1 MRAAIV
7 GAVILALFFIV
18 YFGEN
23 EPPPCTPMEGL
34 SYDPCEGNLFSFY
47 LPFDPRILA
56 HPAPGKEPWT
66 IRDDLDGGQG
76 TGSEGHIVVR
86 AQFMPDTARC
96 TRHHGYRHQ
105 AYRAVDD
112 RDAWVLKC
120 YADVHVASYIV
131 GTGPPTLTLVIGHM
145 TRPSRSDLPMPNFD
159 AAGGVEGEKGDGL
172 SGIESILFLGPSR
185 EFSTES
191 WEVFGV
197 WDLERQTNG
206 RVTVVHLFRDYWLRE
221 DAAYRPKVEM
231 KPIQFTLEARKA
243 HRSRLA
249 DYGGLIDKDAMFVPN
264 DALPHLVLD
273 ANKLHDFYVETGAVN
288 HPDGPPGQPPPVPG
302 P

>member
-1 MRAAIV
+1 
-7 GAVILALFFIV
+7 
-18 YFGEN
+18 
-23 EPPPCTPMEGL
+23 MEGL
-34 SYDPCEGNLFSFY
+34 SSDPCEGNLFSFY
-47 LPFDPRILA
+47 LPFDPRIRA

-86 AQFMPDTARC
+86 AHFIPDTARC
-96 TRHHGYRHQ
+96 TQHHGYRHQ

-120 YADVHVASYIV
+120 YADIHVASYIV

-145 TRPSRSDLPMPNFD
+145 TRPSRSDLPMPNFG
-159 AAGGVEGEKGDGL
+159 AAGGVEGDGL
-172 SGIESILFLGPSR
+172 SGIESVLFLGPAR

-191 WEVFGV
+191 WEVFAV

-221 DAAYRPKVEM
+221 DEAYRPEVEM
-231 KPIQFTLEARKA
+231 TPIQFTLEARKA
-243 HRSRLA
+243 HQSRLT

-302 P
+302 R